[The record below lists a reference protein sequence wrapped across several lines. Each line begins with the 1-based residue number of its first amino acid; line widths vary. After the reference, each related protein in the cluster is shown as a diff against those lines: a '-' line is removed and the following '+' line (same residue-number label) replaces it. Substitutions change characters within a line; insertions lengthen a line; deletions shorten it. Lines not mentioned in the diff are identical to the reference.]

1 MQQWKC
7 ALLTGLAV
15 TMASIFVITARAD
28 EVTDWNQ
35 YMLQAALVAKTSP
48 IPMTRN
54 AAIVQASVFDAVNGI
69 NRRYTP
75 IHVKPAAP
83 RGASRRA
90 AAVQAAYVSLVNLY
104 PTQISTFDA
113 QRTASLRAILKGGDH
128 ERVRSVLRGIQWGQT
143 VADAIWAW
151 RSTDGFNP
159 PPPPFVGGEA
169 VGQWRPTPPAFASG
183 AFPQLGYTTPW
194 AILAPSQFRPGGPPA
209 LNSARY
215 AEVFNETKTMGSL
228 NSAVRTADQTL
239 YALFWNASTG
249 SYFWD
254 SVAVSLSKQRHKTL
268 LQNARILALL
278 NIAMADAAIACWEA
292 KYYYV
297 FWRPITAI
305 PLADSDGNAATS
317 PDPSFEPLFATP
329 AHPEYPSGHST
340 ISSSATRV
348 LTHFFGNRT
357 SFTVQSDVMLGVER
371 SFNSFSEALR
381 EVTNARVFAGIH
393 FRTAC
398 EDGEATGTAVANY
411 ILTNALQPVEDD
423 H

>member
-1 MQQWKC
+1 
-7 ALLTGLAV
+7 
-15 TMASIFVITARAD
+15 
-28 EVTDWNQ
+28 
-35 YMLQAALVAKTSP
+35 
-48 IPMTRN
+48 MTRN
-54 AAIVQASVFDAVNGI
+54 AAIVQAAVFDAVNGI
-69 NRRYTP
+69 NPRYTP

-83 RGASRRA
+83 HGASRRA

-113 QRTASLRAILKGGDH
+113 QRTASLMAILSGGGR
-128 ERVRSVLRGIQWGQT
+128 ERARSVLGGIQWGQT

-159 PPPPFVGGEA
+159 PPPPFVGGDA
-169 VGQWRPTPPAFASG
+169 VGQWRPTPPAFAPG

-215 AEVFNETKTMGSL
+215 AEVFNETRTMGSL
-228 NSAVRTADQTL
+228 NSAARTADQTL
-239 YALFWNASTG
+239 YALFWNASTAT
-249 SYFWD
+249 YFWD

-268 LQNARILALL
+268 LQNARILGLL

-297 FWRPITAI
+297 FWRPVTAI
-305 PLADSDGNAATS
+305 PLADSDGNTATT
-317 PDPSFEPLFATP
+317 PDPNFAPLFATP

-340 ISSSATRV
+340 VSSSATRV
-348 LTHFFGNRT
+348 LTHFFGEHT
-357 SFTVQSDVMLGVER
+357 SFSMTSDVMLGVVR
-371 SFNSFSEALR
+371 SFSSFSDALH

-398 EDGEATGTAVANY
+398 EDGEVTGTAVADY
-411 ILTNALQPVEDD
+411 ILTNSLQPVEDD
-423 H
+423 D